1 MRIAPSLPHAA
12 MLLLA
17 ACGSSSPAASTLNPY
32 LGTLTISS
40 ASATNACASVA
51 PVVFMAG
58 GVDRHTVTVA
68 GGDCLSFTNNDTAT
82 HRPASIGT
90 PACVELDGPVLA
102 HLGTFTTAPLSGPKT
117 CHWQDALN
125 PPSTGGGGGGGGY

>member
-1 MRIAPSLPHAA
+1 MRIAAPLPLAA
-12 MLLLA
+12 LLGLV
-17 ACGSSSPAASTLNPY
+17 ACGSSKPAATGLNPF

-40 ASATNACASVA
+40 ASSTNSCVSVA
-51 PVVFMAG
+51 PVIFTAG

-68 GGDCLSFTNNDTAT
+68 GGDCLSFTNSDTAA
-82 HRPASIGT
+82 HQPASIGA
-90 PACVELDGPVLA
+90 PACAELNGPVLT

-125 PPSTGGGGGGGGY
+125 PPGAGGGGGGGY